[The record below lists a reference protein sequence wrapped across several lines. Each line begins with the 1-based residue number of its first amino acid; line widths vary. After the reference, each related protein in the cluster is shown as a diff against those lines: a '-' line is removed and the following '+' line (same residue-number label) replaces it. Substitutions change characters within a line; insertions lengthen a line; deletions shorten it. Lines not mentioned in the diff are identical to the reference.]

1 MRLYSRGQLIFSTVV
16 GAVLVIAG
24 ALGLGILKFSGG
36 EEEAAAVSTAG
47 EASAGNSPVREQTQ
61 EDIFTLHTSPSRG
74 EPFIPVDGGGK
85 LSDDEAINVRV
96 YETRNE
102 GVVNITTEVLA
113 YNWFLEPVPRE
124 GGTGSGSI
132 IDTRGYVLTNNHVVS
147 KAYKVFVTL
156 ADQSQVEGTVVG
168 IDGENDLA
176 VIKFEP
182 GGRKLT
188 TIPLGNSE
196 ELKVGQ
202 KVLAIGN
209 PFAFDR
215 TLTTGIVSGLG
226 RPIRTDSGLVI
237 RDMIQTDASINPG
250 NSGGP
255 LLNSSG
261 EMIGINT
268 MIYSPSGGS
277 VGIGFAVPVDT
288 ARRVVPELI
297 KFGKVKRGWVDIVPV
312 QLFPALVNHAKFSV
326 RQGLLVSRLIPGGN
340 AEKAGLRGGERSDAV
355 RYGNSI
361 IYLGGD
367 IIVEVDGTKTES
379 LSDLYTA
386 LEDNKPGQTINIK
399 AWRGSKLM
407 SFSLVL
413 SERPANV
420 QWD

>member
-1 MRLYSRGQLIFSTVV
+1 MRLYSRRQVIFFT
-16 GAVLVIAG
+16 IAG
-24 ALGLGILKFSGG
+24 TILVFSLALGCGFVRFSGA
-36 EEEAAAVSTAG
+36 EEAADAAAESSVPRDS
-47 EASAGNSPVREQTQ
+47 SADTPRSDG
-61 EDIFTLHTSPSRG
+61 FTLQTAPASQ
-74 EPFIPVDGGGK
+74 EIIPVDNGAK
-85 LSDDEAINVRV
+85 LTDDETINVRV

-124 GGTGSGSI
+124 GGAGSGSI

-168 IDGENDLA
+168 IDTENDLA
-176 VIKFEP
+176 VVKFEP
-182 GGRKLT
+182 GQRKLV
-188 TIPLGNSE
+188 TIPMGTSRGLR
-196 ELKVGQ
+196 VGQ

-226 RPIRTDSGLVI
+226 RPIRTGSGLVM

-255 LLNSSG
+255 LLNSAG

-297 KFGKVKRGWVDIVPV
+297 RFGKVKRGWIDFIPV
-312 QLFPALVNHAKFSV
+312 QLFPALVNHAKFPVS
-326 RQGLLVSRLIPGGN
+326 QGLLVSRLIPGGN
-340 AEKAGLRGGERSDAV
+340 AEKAGIRGGSRSDAV

-367 IIVEVDGTKTES
+367 IIVEVDGMEIEG

-386 LEDNKPGQTINIK
+386 LEDNKPGETVGVK
-399 AWRGSKLM
+399 AYRGGKLM
-407 SFSLVL
+407 SFTVSL
-413 SERPANV
+413 SERPENV
-420 QWD
+420 QWE

>member
-1 MRLYSRGQLIFSTVV
+1 ML
-16 GAVLVIAG
+16 AG
-24 ALGLGILKFSGG
+24 TALAFFLALAFGFIRFSGSG
-36 EEEAAAVSTAG
+36 ETDAAVAAAVNTTEQAAG
-47 EASAGNSPVREQTQ
+47 KNQEHSFDFQTSASDSSLFSVNNN
-61 EDIFTLHTSPSRG
+61 
-74 EPFIPVDGGGK
+74 GK
-85 LSDDEAINVRV
+85 LTDDEAINVRV

-102 GVVNITTEVLA
+102 GVVNITTETLA

-147 KAYKVFVTL
+147 KAYKVFVSL

-168 IDGENDLA
+168 VDAENDLA
-176 VIKFEP
+176 VVKFDP
-182 GGRKLT
+182 GDRKLT
-188 TIPLGNSE
+188 TIPMGTSS

-202 KVLAIGN
+202 RVLAIGN

-226 RPIRTDSGLVI
+226 RPIKTGSGLVI

-255 LLNSSG
+255 LLNAQG

-297 KFGKVKRGWVDIVPV
+297 RYGKVMRGWIEIIPV
-312 QLFPALVNHAKFSV
+312 QLFPSLVSYAKFPV
-326 RQGLLVSRLIPGGN
+326 NQGLLVSRLISGGN
-340 AEKAGLRGGERSDAV
+340 AEKAGLRGGSRSEAV

-367 IIVEVDGTKTES
+367 IIVEVDGLKTEN

-386 LEDNKPGQTINIK
+386 LEDNHPGDTVQVK
-399 AWRGSKLM
+399 AYRGKNLM
-407 SFSLVL
+407 SFSVVL
-413 SERPANV
+413 SERPESF
-420 QWD
+420 QWE

>member
-1 MRLYSRGQLIFSTVV
+1 MRLYSRSQVIFSALIFS
-16 GAVLVIAG
+16 AFVIAA
-24 ALGLGILKFSGG
+24 ALGLNILKFSG
-36 EEEAAAVSTAG
+36 ERDNAEAPVAVNVSG
-47 EASAGNSPVREQTQ
+47 EAPAVQAEREDVFSLQAAPP
-61 EDIFTLHTSPSRG
+61 LS
-74 EPFIPVDGGGK
+74 FIPVDGGGK
-85 LSDDEAINVRV
+85 LTDDESINVRV

-168 IDGENDLA
+168 IDAENDLA
-176 VIKFEP
+176 VVKFDP
-182 GGRKLT
+182 GQRKLT
-188 TIPLGNSE
+188 TIPMGSSAG
-196 ELKVGQ
+196 LKVGQ

-226 RPIRTDSGLVI
+226 RPIKTGSGLVV

-255 LLNSSG
+255 LLNSLG

-268 MIYSPSGGS
+268 IIYSPSGGS

-312 QLFPALVNHAKFSV
+312 QLFPALVNHAKLPV
-326 RQGLLVSRLIPGGN
+326 QQGLLISRLVAGGN
-340 AEKAGLRGGERSDAV
+340 AEKAGLRGGSRSDAV
-355 RYGNSI
+355 RYGNTI
-361 IYLGGD
+361 IYMGGD
-367 IIVEVDGTKTES
+367 IIVEIGGTKTES
-379 LSDLYTA
+379 ISDLYAA
-386 LEDNKPGQTINIK
+386 LEGSKPGDTISVK
-399 AWRGSKLM
+399 VSRDGKLT
-407 SFSLVL
+407 SFPVVL

>member
-1 MRLYSRGQLIFSTVV
+1 MRLYSRGQVIFFTLVGTLLIFS
-16 GAVLVIAG
+16 L
-24 ALGLGILKFSGG
+24 ALGCGFVRFPGG
-36 EEEAAAVSTAG
+36 EEGGNAAAANSSS
-47 EASAGNSPVREQTQ
+47 ESSPDSAADAARPEG
-61 EDIFTLHTSPSRG
+61 FTLQTAPAQQGVIS
-74 EPFIPVDGGGK
+74 VDNGGK
-85 LSDDEAINVRV
+85 LTDDEAINIRL

-168 IDGENDLA
+168 VDTENDLA
-176 VIKFEP
+176 VVKIEP
-182 GGRKLT
+182 GQRKLV
-188 TIPLGNSE
+188 TIPLGTSQG
-196 ELKVGQ
+196 LRVGQ

-215 TLTTGIVSGLG
+215 TLTSGIVSGLG
-226 RPIRTDSGLVI
+226 RPIRTGSGLVM

-255 LLNSSG
+255 LLDSAG

-297 KFGKVKRGWVDIVPV
+297 KFGKVKRGWIDIIPV
-312 QLFPALVNHAKFSV
+312 QLFPALVNHAKFPV
-326 RQGLLVSRLIPGGN
+326 QQGLLVSRLIAGGN
-340 AEKAGLRGGERSDAV
+340 AEKAGIRGGDRSDAV

-367 IIVEVDGTKTES
+367 IIVEVAGREIEG

-386 LEDNKPGQTINIK
+386 LEDNKPGEAVSVK
-399 AWRGSKLM
+399 AYRGGKLM
-407 SFSLVL
+407 SFTVSL
-413 SERPANV
+413 SERPENV
-420 QWD
+420 QWE